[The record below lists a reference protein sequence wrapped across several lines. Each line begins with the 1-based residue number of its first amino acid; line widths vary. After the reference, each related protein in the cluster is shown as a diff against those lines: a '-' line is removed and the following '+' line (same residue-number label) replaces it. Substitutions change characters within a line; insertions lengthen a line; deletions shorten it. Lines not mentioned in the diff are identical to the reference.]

1 MNFPGFAAEASLFKT
16 TGRYRS
22 GAAIRRNGAIS
33 PANGFVFFDPVGD
46 SLDYDDIDRGPIYGI
61 VKGEIMETKF
71 ESCMQ
76 SCQAGRHTYADCQR
90 TCCQQVTGK
99 STCVIA

>member
-1 MNFPGFAAEASLFKT
+1 MNFPGFTAEASLFKM

-22 GAAIRRNGAIS
+22 GAGLRRNNGIS
-33 PANGFVFFDPVGD
+33 PANGFVFFDPIGD
-46 SLDYDDIDRGPIYGI
+46 SLDYDDIDRGPVYGI
-61 VKGEIMETKF
+61 VKGGAMEDNF
-71 ESCMQ
+71 QSCMQ
-76 SCQAGRHTYADCQR
+76 TCRAGRHTYADCQR